1 MTRPS
6 LHPPPGARRTAG
18 RAPPLRCVSAGSAPD
33 GGGLAMRNAPGGS
46 TRLVSPRMR
55 HLRHSRRGQGGIPPV
70 CGADGDDVGIG
81 RRKFDAAAQRRLR
94 RRPPSASRRRKRI
107 RRRAAPRAAGRH
119 RRMRRGADL
128 AASMPEGGAVKPR
141 TDDGALQKV
150 QRVRLQ
156 RKARRVP
163 RRNGWELET
172 GNLKLG
178 TGGAN
183 SRTHKLTHFPGVRRR
198 GMRTMGCAISTGRR
212 GAAAGAR
219 FQVSSTY
226 RQMSRAPQPQKLTGY
241 LHFQILL

>member
-1 MTRPS
+1 
-6 LHPPPGARRTAG
+6 
-18 RAPPLRCVSAGSAPD
+18 
-33 GGGLAMRNAPGGS
+33 
-46 TRLVSPRMR
+46 MR

-141 TDDGALQKV
+141 TGDGALKKV
-150 QRVRLQ
+150 QRVRPQ

-172 GNLKLG
+172 GNVKLG

-183 SRTHKLTHFPGVRRR
+183 SRTHALTNS
-198 GMRTMGCAISTGRR
+198 RTPLAS
-212 GAAAGAR
+212 AAGACGR
-219 FQVSSTY
+219 WDAPFPRGVEAPL
-226 RQMSRAPQPQKLTGY
+226 RAHGFRSAARTGKCDT
-241 LHFQILL
+241 LRNPRN